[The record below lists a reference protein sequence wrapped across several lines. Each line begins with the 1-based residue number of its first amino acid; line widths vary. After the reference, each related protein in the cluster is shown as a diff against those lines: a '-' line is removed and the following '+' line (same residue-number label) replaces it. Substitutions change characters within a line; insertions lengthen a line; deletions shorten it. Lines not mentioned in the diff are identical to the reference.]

1 MRTIEIDAA
10 AWETQQDFIDA
21 LKAAIGAPDWHG
33 SNFIAFGDSMIGG
46 GINALKPPYVIK
58 VVKAGHLPREVID
71 IISIFSMELDRA
83 RSRRRF
89 RTGEDVSVALEFD
102 RAAALGAP
110 TALSEARLIV
120 EKWKQVSSNLASLP
134 PHLVDNL
141 AERIEYAI
149 RARSRAI
156 RPEEVEAAARVLHNA
171 GSHHGWWKRYS
182 KSYDEMAAT
191 DPIAKSEFD
200 GIVERMLTAAREAAI

>member
-1 MRTIEIDAA
+1 MRTIELDAS
-10 AWETQQDFIDA
+10 AWEIQQDFIDA

-58 VVKAGHLPREVID
+58 VVNADHLSREVID
-71 IISIFSMELDRA
+71 LVSIFSMELDRA
-83 RSRRRF
+83 RSTKRF
-89 RTGEDVSVALEFD
+89 RTGDDVPVSFEFD

-110 TALSEARLIV
+110 TAMNDARLIV
-120 EKWKQVSSNLASLP
+120 ETWKQVGNLASLP

-141 AERIEYAI
+141 AERIE
-149 RARSRAI
+149 RAI
-156 RPEEVEAAARVLHNA
+156 RTRSSGIRPKEIEAAARVLHEA
-171 GSHHGWWKRYS
+171 GSRHNWWKPHS

-200 GIVERMLTAAREAAI
+200 GIVERMLTAARGAAT